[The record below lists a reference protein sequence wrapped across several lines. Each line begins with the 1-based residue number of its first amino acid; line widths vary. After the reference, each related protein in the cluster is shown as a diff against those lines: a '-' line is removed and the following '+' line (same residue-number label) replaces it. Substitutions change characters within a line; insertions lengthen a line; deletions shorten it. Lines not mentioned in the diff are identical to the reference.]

1 MQALLDVILPVFLVV
16 GYGYLA
22 RLRGWISDDAVAML
36 MKFAQNFAVPLLLFA
51 GIVRMDLGESFHIPL
66 LLSFYLG
73 AFSGGLFA
81 FCGARYLF
89 KRSLTDSVAIGF
101 IGLFSNSL
109 LLGIPITER
118 AYGVEALG
126 WNFAIISIHA
136 PLMYSIGITAMEV
149 ARARGQN
156 LSAMKLVKQV
166 GSAIFHNPLIIGIAA
181 GWVVNISGLPLPT
194 PVWDAVDLMK
204 TAAIPV
210 ALFGLG
216 GVLVRYRPEGDMRMI
231 AWTVAA
237 SLLVHPLVTY
247 GLGHVVFNLEI
258 GPLRSAAL
266 TGAMAPGVNAY
277 LFADMYGSAKRVA
290 ASSVLIGTALSLLT
304 IWCWLAILP

>member
-1 MQALLDVILPVFLVV
+1 
-16 GYGYLA
+16 
-22 RLRGWISDDAVAML
+22 
-36 MKFAQNFAVPLLLFA
+36 
-51 GIVRMDLGESFHIPL
+51 LGESFHIPL

-166 GSAIFHNPLIIGIAA
+166 GSAIFHNPLPRA
-181 GWVVNISGLPLPT
+181 GW
-194 PVWDAVDLMK
+194 
-204 TAAIPV
+204 
-210 ALFGLG
+210 
-216 GVLVRYRPEGDMRMI
+216 
-231 AWTVAA
+231 
-237 SLLVHPLVTY
+237 
-247 GLGHVVFNLEI
+247 
-258 GPLRSAAL
+258 
-266 TGAMAPGVNAY
+266 
-277 LFADMYGSAKRVA
+277 
-290 ASSVLIGTALSLLT
+290 
-304 IWCWLAILP
+304 